1 MSEVINEGYSLTN
14 TMIISDVGGTN
25 GRFAVAHAQSD
36 ETLENISH
44 IKVFKCRNFDT
55 FTQMLD
61 AFISSLDIPTPKSAR
76 LAIAGEMTRRKG
88 VLWHFQ
94 WHINADELEEKYNFE
109 DVTLLN
115 DYEALVYSIP
125 HLKEDDLL
133 TITNFSEG
141 QKGAPYSVFG
151 LGSGL
156 GGAIGAPHGKGL
168 IVIPTEIG
176 HISFAPKTDEQI
188 ELLNYLNKSLE
199 HVSIETLLSGIGIK
213 RIYEF
218 LLFKNNINPSN
229 LTPPEITQKAIERR
243 DEIAIKCLELFFS
256 ILASTAGDIAV
267 SQGAKGGIY
276 IGGGIVPKLISQL
289 KADQFVE
296 LFCDKGPMRD
306 YNQKIPIHI
315 IISDMPAL
323 IGSFSSKNA

>member
-1 MSEVINEGYSLTN
+1 
-14 TMIISDVGGTN
+14 MIISDVGGTN
-25 GRFAVAHAQSD
+25 GRFAIAHAKSD
-36 ETLENISH
+36 GTLDHISH
-44 IKVFKCRNFDT
+44 IKVFQCRDFNTFSDMLDT
-55 FTQMLD
+55 F
-61 AFISSLDIPTPKSAR
+61 IKSLDIPIPKSAR
-76 LAIAGEMTRRKG
+76 LAIAGEITKRDG

-94 WHINADELEEKYNFE
+94 WHISADELEENYNFNN
-109 DVTLLN
+109 VTLLN

-125 HLKEDDLL
+125 HLKGEDLL
-133 TITNFSEG
+133 TITDFSKG
-141 QKGAPYSVFG
+141 QKNAPYSVFG

-168 IVIPTEIG
+168 SVIPTEIG

-229 LTPPEITQKAIERR
+229 LTPPEITQKAIEQR
-243 DEIAIKCLELFFS
+243 DEIAIKCLELLFS

-296 LFCDKGPMRD
+296 RFCDKGPMRD